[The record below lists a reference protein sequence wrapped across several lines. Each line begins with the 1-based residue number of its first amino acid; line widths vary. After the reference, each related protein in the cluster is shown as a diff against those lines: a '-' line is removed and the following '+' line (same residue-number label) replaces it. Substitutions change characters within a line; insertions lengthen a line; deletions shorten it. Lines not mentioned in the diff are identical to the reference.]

1 MVGIMNKA
9 KFETNDLSISNIKK
23 ISEIFPN
30 CITEVKNK
38 TGEIIPSINF
48 ELLRQMLTPHLI
60 EGSECFEFTWA
71 GKKSFYRRS

>member
-48 ELLRQMLTPHLI
+48 ELIASPDAHTPFDRGI
-60 EGSECFEFTWA
+60 RMF
-71 GKKSFYRRS
+71 